1 MPHVDEGEMHALLDG
16 AYAHDAPDAARI
28 REEIATCAECHARFA
43 EAQALRMR
51 ASAVLDRALPR
62 PSAPPFE
69 SIVERVGAVD
79 APRPFRFPAGAPL
92 AWAAT
97 IVLALGLGWFGRD
110 WLRSPPPTSRVAERA
125 ADTGVSR
132 VSPQQTQPMTAQM
145 ETLAAPP
152 AAAPS
157 PTPSGQRA
165 QLGSRRVEPLADV
178 AGAAASSANRAGA
191 RRDDA
196 VAKAA
201 AGRTANAPENAAF
214 ARDSVSRSAEQ
225 ARQRA
230 AAAPPPPAR
239 AAVPAERM
247 LASSALAQDASAQW
261 AYGTIEEAERT
272 TGRRVLIVHGLA
284 VENVGVA
291 RIDGRYVTRVT
302 QRLPDGNLIEIV
314 QELAPETDRALELRE
329 EVRAAAPQPPGK
341 DELGVTVLK
350 VARVGWVLTGR
361 STLSQDSLRVLL
373 NSAR

>member
-69 SIVERVGAVD
+69 SVVERVGAVD

-125 ADTGVSR
+125 ADTDVS
-132 VSPQQTQPMTAQM
+132 SQQPQPTTAQM
-145 ETLAAPP
+145 ETLAVPP
-152 AAAPS
+152 AVAPS

-178 AGAAASSANRAGA
+178 AGAAASSANQAGA

-214 ARDSVSRSAEQ
+214 ARDSASRSAEQ
-225 ARQRA
+225 RQRA

-261 AYGTIEEAERT
+261 NYGTIEEAERT
-272 TGRRVLIVHGLA
+272 TGRRVLIVPELN
-284 VENVGVA
+284 VETVGVA

-302 QRLPDGNLIEIV
+302 QRLPDGNPIEIM
-314 QELAPETDRALELRE
+314 QELAPEPERALASRE
-329 EVRAAAPQPPGK
+329 EVRAAAPQPPSK

-350 VARVGWVLTGR
+350 VTRVGWVLTGR
-361 STLSQDSLRVLL
+361 STLSQDSLRALL